1 VGDVDLTGG
10 QATRP
15 STEKAGASFAFDI
28 GCLTSEQQTLWE
40 EHFGGLRQWTCGST
54 WQVTSMELWSFGQ
67 ICMLE
72 AGSLP
77 VYPPE
82 LQAEVGDLARKL
94 GEYRQNVRTSRKAN
108 IAT

>member
-1 VGDVDLTGG
+1 MG
-10 QATRP
+10 
-15 STEKAGASFAFDI
+15 S
-28 GCLTSEQQTLWE
+28 CLTSEQQALWE

>member
-1 VGDVDLTGG
+1 
-10 QATRP
+10 
-15 STEKAGASFAFDI
+15 
-28 GCLTSEQQTLWE
+28 
-40 EHFGGLRQWTCGST
+40 
-54 WQVTSMELWSFGQ
+54 MELWSFGQ